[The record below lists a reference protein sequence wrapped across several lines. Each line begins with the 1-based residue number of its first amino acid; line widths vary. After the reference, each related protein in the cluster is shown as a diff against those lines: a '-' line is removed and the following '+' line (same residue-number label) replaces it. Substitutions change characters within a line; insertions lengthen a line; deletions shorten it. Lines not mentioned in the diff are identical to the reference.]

1 MQNKCQPSVLDP
13 NSVLLCTERGWVL
26 PFQVSL
32 PFLCFKEQLRDNKR
46 DFWVTGKVNRV
57 SLWGTEFP

>member
-1 MQNKCQPSVLDP
+1 MLDP

-26 PFQVSL
+26 PFQVTL